1 MIILIPVL
9 IIAIMIGM
17 IILGLIRPPLTVI
30 IPLLGIYTILM
41 LIPYIIPNLV
51 INQYLNIRYI
61 LLPIIGF
68 VIGYGIS
75 LIVSK
80 YMNIE
85 VRSIFGLK
93 TSGQPKVLRK
103 NSRAKP
109 KLKAERGQQ
118 IKPEDLD
125 KLINESI
132 KTLRQSSKTSELLGN
147 WAEYY
152 DSWSDAILSISRNY
166 MDIKNNVEIINEE
179 ASILSRIRKYED
191 NAMTLGFAVG
201 EESVFKKQ
209 KKAKTKTEYVDR
221 LIIYVKP
228 EEIANDLIASSQILS
243 NYIKEFDNVLERL
256 THNPEIPQYMYN
268 SEILVFYA
276 NGIPKVLIVLRNRS
290 T

>member
-1 MIILIPVL
+1 
-9 IIAIMIGM
+9 
-17 IILGLIRPPLTVI
+17 
-30 IPLLGIYTILM
+30 M